1 MKPFFRKQQ
10 TQDGSAII
18 IILIAVALFSAL
30 SWAWME
36 NSRSN
41 ISFLTSEKT
50 KSVTTAS
57 QDCQNAIDA
66 ATKRLESK
74 GCGSFIT
81 ANPDGSLAGT
91 AGEPS
96 DGSCALYHPNGGG
109 IKYCVP

>member
-1 MKPFFRKQQ
+1 MNSFPKKDNAQN
-10 TQDGSAII
+10 GSV
-18 IILIAVALFSAL
+18 IILILVAVALFSAL

-41 ISFLTSEKT
+41 ISLLTSEKS
-50 KSVTTAS
+50 KSVVTAS

-66 ATKRLESK
+66 ATKRLESR

-81 ANPDGSLAGT
+81 TNADGSLAGVP
-91 AGEPS
+91 GEPT